1 MIIDQ
6 KKIKIWSTIGSR
18 ATFGMALL
26 EISKDT
32 KDLMVLSSDVSTS
45 AGLDRFR
52 KMHPEKYVEIG
63 ISEQNMIG
71 VAKVCPQKILMLSQL
86 HLHHFKLYVAANK

>member
-71 VAKVCPQKILMLSQL
+71 VATGLSAEN
-86 HLHHFKLYVAANK
+86 FNVVTTTFALYSLLY